1 MCCGQLKWNSK
12 VVKNIS
18 LFSFYKNYN
27 AQERLFK
34 NNNSFLF
41 HVQFGNNY
49 PEKRI
54 LNSTTHHEKN
64 ISVISNCFFFF
75 WGNVNNKFYFIFLIP
90 LGIDFSLHAITISSD
105 KTLLSSPTCDRWRQG
120 RDNMIIYKS

>member
-1 MCCGQLKWNSK
+1 M
-12 VVKNIS
+12 
-18 LFSFYKNYN
+18 YN
-27 AQERLFK
+27 LEIIIQKKEYWIQP
-34 NNNSFLF
+34 
-41 HVQFGNNY
+41 HTM
-49 PEKRI
+49 KRI
-54 LNSTTHHEKN
+54 FQLFPT
-64 ISVISNCFFFF
+64 VFFFF